1 MNQQTQDHINYS
13 LLLKNNYRKGC
24 HRLRDT
30 LNCPTTGMEF
40 CTNIGGV
47 SVVFGVTSV
56 DADKN
61 SRELFEIMGAN
72 QKWIDIALSTWLK
85 DFTTFNDID
94 EVVTDVERFKEVLA
108 VPQAFLPIPWSH
120 ALWAKISSNAE
131 MMELLAASEH
141 GMAAVV
147 SCTNGAC
154 TVLAASSTA
163 MTAVAASSTAM
174 TAVAASS
181 TAMSKCAAAAA
192 ARTAIEASSVAISAL
207 AKSPLA
213 KTVKDKPIVNAN
225 QNGTVAVN
233 GNCWVINCR
242 HSNDNAGGNN
252 STSYSLQIAT
262 KLQDNGV
269 HRVGNTCADT
279 YNKDVAVSKF
289 IKNLTPAWFG
299 NPGTG
304 WNGNNFTAKYIQC

>member
-131 MMELLAASEH
+131 LMELLAASEH

-154 TVLAASSTA
+154 TVLAARVCRLPA
-163 MTAVAASSTAM
+163 QFRRRREILAA
-174 TAVAASS
+174 
-181 TAMSKCAAAAA
+181 
-192 ARTAIEASSVAISAL
+192 
-207 AKSPLA
+207 
-213 KTVKDKPIVNAN
+213 
-225 QNGTVAVN
+225 
-233 GNCWVINCR
+233 
-242 HSNDNAGGNN
+242 N
-252 STSYSLQIAT
+252 SYMHL
-262 KLQDNGV
+262 GV
-269 HRVGNTCADT
+269 SG
-279 YNKDVAVSKF
+279 
-289 IKNLTPAWFG
+289 
-299 NPGTG
+299 
-304 WNGNNFTAKYIQC
+304 